1 MSIPDAVSAERHAR
15 TIQRC
20 AIALMVIHGLLLGWV
35 SYVNSPN
42 LDEPAHLASGISHW
56 TFGRFD
62 LYRVNP
68 PLVRLVAAAPVMWCD
83 AKTDWSGWMTNSPY
97 SRSEFHAGTQ
107 FVIQNGMIGFW
118 YFTLAR
124 WACIPLCLVGLWTV
138 YLWAKELYGAP
149 AGLTAMGLYCFCP
162 NCIAWGASIT
172 PDAAGASLGVFAA
185 YSFWKWLRDPVW
197 PRMLL
202 AGLALG
208 FAEAAKGTWVILFVL
223 WPAIWLVFWLFPRRS
238 AAPDSMAYEQE
249 PASIVAPSIGSTK
262 PRLWQLAIIL
272 LTAVYIVNL
281 SFGFEE
287 TGKRLKDFVFV
298 SRTLSGQERP
308 PQGANRFAD
317 SWVGLLPVP
326 FPANYV
332 RGLDVQKGD
341 FERGKWSYLCG
352 EQKVGGWWY
361 YYLIGFLV
369 KSPIASLVLFTVATL
384 LALGRQKYRSNWR
397 NELMLLLPAAVVFIV
412 VSSQTGFSR
421 YLRYA
426 LPVLPFAYIHIS
438 RVAVSML
445 QGPRALS
452 LFTMLCCLVATVES
466 LAIYPHSMS
475 FFNQLAGGA
484 SGGSAYLVDANIDWG
499 QDLLFLKK
507 WYDQHPEARPLHLV
521 YFGHLDISPAAAGIE
536 SQPVPGYLPAS
547 ERKAVGHEELTGP
560 QPGWFAVSVNHLR
573 GYHHY
578 EGDRPQYTYFQRL
591 KPVAQAGYS
600 IYIYHLTESEA
611 TQLRQDLDQ
620 TR

>member
-1 MSIPDAVSAERHAR
+1 MTISAMVPTEVRSR

-20 AIALMVIHGLLLGWV
+20 AIALMVVHAMLLGWE

-68 PLVRLVAAAPVMWCD
+68 PLVRLIAAAPVMWCD
-83 AKTDWSGWMTNSPY
+83 AKTDWSGWMSNSPY
-97 SRSEFHAGTQ
+97 ARSEFHAGTQ
-107 FVIQNGMIGFW
+107 FVIQNGMTGFW

-138 YLWAKELYGAP
+138 FEWAKELYGGP
-149 AGLTAMGLYCFCP
+149 AGLTAMCLYCFCP
-162 NCIAWGASIT
+162 NCVAWGASIT
-172 PDAAGASLGVFAA
+172 PDAAGASLGIFAA
-185 YSFWKWLRDPVW
+185 YTFWKWLRDPVW
-197 PRMLL
+197 TRMLL

-208 FAEAAKGTWVILFVL
+208 FAEAAKGTWVILFAL
-223 WPAIWLVFWLFPRRS
+223 WPAIWLIYWLFPRKPTAPNS
-238 AAPDSMAYEQE
+238 TVEAQGPATATVQAPAAR
-249 PASIVAPSIGSTK
+249 I
-262 PRLWQLAIIL
+262 PRFWQLVTVMLIS
-272 LTAVYIVNL
+272 VYVINL
-281 SFGFEE
+281 SFGFEQ
-287 TGKRLKDFVFV
+287 TGKQLKDFTFV
-298 SRTLSGQERP
+298 SKTLSGQDHP
-308 PQGANRFAD
+308 PQGANRFAE
-317 SWVGLLPVP
+317 SWLGQLPVP

-352 EQKVGGWWY
+352 EQKIGGWWY

-369 KSPIASLVLFTVATL
+369 KSPVSSLALFAVATL
-384 LALGRQKYRSNWR
+384 LAVGRRKYRSTWQ
-397 NELMLLLPAAVVFIV
+397 NELMLLLPAIVVFVV

-426 LPVLPFAYIHIS
+426 LPVLPFAYIHIG
-438 RVAVSML
+438 RVAISIL
-445 QGPRALS
+445 QGPRILS
-452 LFTMLCCLVATVES
+452 LLAMLCCLGATVES

-475 FFNQLAGGA
+475 FFNQLAGGPW
-484 SGGSAYLVDANIDWG
+484 GGPAYLVDANVDWG

-521 YFGHLDISPAAAGIE
+521 YFGHLDISPAAAEIE
-536 SQPVPGYLPAS
+536 SQPVPGYLFPAD
-547 ERKAVGHEELTGP
+547 RKSKTEEMDGP
-560 QPGWFAVSVNHLR
+560 QPGWFAVSVNHIR

-578 EGDRPQYTYFQRL
+578 EGDRPQYTYFQHL

-600 IYIYHLTESEA
+600 IYIYHLTEEQA
-611 TQLRQDLDQ
+611 NQLRQELDQ
-620 TR
+620 IR